1 MTRVIDTM
9 AEARPHRR
17 HRVLVGSL
25 LAVAL
30 ITGLLAMFAVW
41 ANRQALNT
49 DNWTNTSSRLL
60 ADKHIQTAVGAY
72 LVDQLFSSVNV
83 AGELQQLLPP
93 QAAALAGPASAGLR
107 ELANRAAPQLLARPR
122 VQVAWRNANKAAHKE
137 LLSIINGGGPV
148 VSTQGGEV
156 VLNLH
161 TLVDQ
166 LAATLGVEQ
175 QVAAA
180 RSKLQGSAGASART
194 RAQQK
199 LGVTLPPSSG
209 RLVIMRS
216 DQLSTVQ
223 DVAKAIRHLAIVLTA
238 VSLALFAL
246 GVWLAEGW
254 RRVALRRVGWCFLS
268 LGLLVL
274 LGRRF
279 IGNRVVDGLV
289 ANTSVKPAAHSV
301 WTIGT
306 TLLYDIAIAMFAY
319 GVIIVLAAWLAGPT
333 RPAVAVRRALAPSLR
348 YHLGVVYGVVA
359 ALFLLVLLWGPTP
372 ATRKLIGIVL
382 FAGLLVLGVE
392 VLRRQVAR
400 EYPDARP
407 GETMERLKARY
418 AAFRAGRRR
427 TEAPGA
433 PPDSGSDRVG
443 ELERL
448 AALRDRGAITD
459 QEFQSQKV
467 LLLDGP

>member
-1 MTRVIDTM
+1 M
-9 AEARPHRR
+9 AEPKRQRR
-17 HRVLVGSL
+17 RRLLVGSL
-25 LAVAL
+25 LALAL
-30 ITGLLAMFAVW
+30 VTGLLAMFAVW

-60 ADKHIQTAVGAY
+60 ADKHIQTAVGGY
-72 LVDQLFSSVNV
+72 LVDQLFSSVDV
-83 AGELQQLLPP
+83 AGELRQALPP
-93 QAAALAGPASAGLR
+93 QAQALAGPAAGGLR
-107 ELANRAAPQLLARPR
+107 ELANTAAPQLLARPR
-122 VQVAWRNANKAAHKE
+122 VQAAWRNANKAAHKE
-137 LLSIINGGGPV
+137 LLRIINGGGPV
-148 VSTQGGEV
+148 ASTHGGEV

-161 TLVDQ
+161 ALVDQ
-166 LAATLGVEQ
+166 LAATLGVQQ

-180 RSKLQGSAGASART
+180 RSKLQGSAGTSARAK
-194 RAQQK
+194 AQQK

-216 DQLSTVQ
+216 DQLSTAQ
-223 DVAKAIRHLAIVLTA
+223 DIAKAIRHLAVVLTA

-246 GVWLAEGW
+246 AVWLAGGW
-254 RRVALRRVGWCFLS
+254 RRVALRRVGWCFIG

-274 LGRRF
+274 LARRF
-279 IGNRVVDGLV
+279 IGNRVIDGLV
-289 ANTSVKPAAHSV
+289 VNSSVKPAAHST

-348 YHLGVVYGVVA
+348 YRLGVVYGVVA
-359 ALFLLVLLWGPTP
+359 AVFLLVLLWGPTP

-382 FAGLLVLGVE
+382 FAALLILGVE

-400 EYPDARP
+400 EYPNARP
-407 GETMERLKARY
+407 GETMERLRARY

-427 TEAPGA
+427 TEAAGAAPG
-433 PPDSGSDRVG
+433 SGSDRVG

-448 AALRDRGAITD
+448 TALHDRGAITD
-459 QEFQSQKV
+459 QEFHSQKV
-467 LLLDGP
+467 LLLSGPE

>member
-1 MTRVIDTM
+1 M
-9 AEARPHRR
+9 AEPKRQRR
-17 HRVLVGSL
+17 RRLLVGSL
-25 LAVAL
+25 LALAL
-30 ITGLLAMFAVW
+30 VTGLLAMFAVW

-60 ADKHIQTAVGAY
+60 ADKHIQTAVGGY
-72 LVDQLFSSVNV
+72 LVDQLFSSVDV
-83 AGELQQLLPP
+83 AGELRQALPP
-93 QAAALAGPASAGLR
+93 QAQALAGPAAGGLR
-107 ELANRAAPQLLARPR
+107 ELANTAAPQLLARPR
-122 VQVAWRNANKAAHKE
+122 VQAAWRNANKAAHKE
-137 LLSIINGGGPV
+137 LLRIINGGGPV
-148 VSTQGGEV
+148 ASTHGGEV

-161 TLVDQ
+161 ALVDQ
-166 LAATLGVEQ
+166 LAATLGVQQ

-180 RSKLQGSAGASART
+180 RSKRQGSAGTSARAK
-194 RAQQK
+194 AQQK

-216 DQLSTVQ
+216 DQLSTAQ
-223 DVAKAIRHLAIVLTA
+223 DIAKAIRHLAVVLTA

-246 GVWLAEGW
+246 AVWLAGGW
-254 RRVALRRVGWCFLS
+254 RRVALRRVGWCFIG

-274 LGRRF
+274 LARRF
-279 IGNRVVDGLV
+279 IGNRVIDGLV
-289 ANTSVKPAAHSV
+289 VNSSVKPAAHST

-348 YHLGVVYGVVA
+348 YRLGVVYGVVA
-359 ALFLLVLLWGPTP
+359 AVFLLVLLWGPTP

-382 FAGLLVLGVE
+382 FAALLILGVE

-400 EYPDARP
+400 EYPNARP
-407 GETMERLKARY
+407 GETMERLRARY

-427 TEAPGA
+427 TEAAGAAPG
-433 PPDSGSDRVG
+433 SGSDRVG

-448 AALRDRGAITD
+448 TALHDRGAITD
-459 QEFQSQKV
+459 QEFHSQKV
-467 LLLDGP
+467 LLLSGPE